1 MVADFFHRLSIL
13 EDLFLFSCL
22 QGAADLQGA
31 GLHFKYALDG
41 KKIRPMLHLER
52 VAGLQGTF
60 GEGEVVDAV
69 QHIRFSTPIPTH
81 QAIDLPAKG
90 KLGFAVVFELN
101 EVEGLQNHAGGELFA
116 WYPNF
121 KDGIVIFEA

>member
-1 MVADFFHRLSIL
+1 M
-13 EDLFLFSCL
+13 
-22 QGAADLQGA
+22 
-31 GLHFKYALDG
+31 
-41 KKIRPMLHLER
+41 
-52 VAGLQGTF
+52 
-60 GEGEVVDAV
+60 DAV
-69 QHIRFSTPIPTH
+69 QHIRFTTAVSAH